1 MIRVVKKSCPIC
13 FDSVKENVGLL
24 VQRMEQV
31 SEIGTYF
38 FSKVN
43 VHIGE
48 KRGE

>member
-1 MIRVVKKSCPIC
+1 MIRVVKKGCPIC
-13 FDSVKENVGLL
+13 VGCVKEKVGLL
-24 VQRMEQV
+24 VQRTKQV

-43 VHIGE
+43 VHIEE